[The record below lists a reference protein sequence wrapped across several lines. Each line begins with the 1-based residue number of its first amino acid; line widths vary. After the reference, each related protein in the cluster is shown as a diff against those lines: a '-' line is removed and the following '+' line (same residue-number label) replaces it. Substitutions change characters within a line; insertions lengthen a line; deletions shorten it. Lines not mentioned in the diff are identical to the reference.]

1 MKKKVIIIALFFTLL
16 FSCSGDNKSEM
27 PFFLNEEYEL
37 PEELELYLDK
47 IKRICIYMADRSLYS
62 LYGDVEEWPLNDEKE
77 IRQSGD
83 LFIFNM
89 ISSQQGFFIAIL
101 LYNARSINIDD
112 NKNRVETKK
121 IDGLVLARDG
131 GCVIDIYD
139 KDDFIIKTYIMQNGL
154 DVFYEKG
161 KEGIYYEMPKLLIN
175 KFNLSEK
182 EFLSIYN
189 TFMKDHNRLLRQT
202 K

>member
-1 MKKKVIIIALFFTLL
+1 MKKKVIVIAFFSTFL
-16 FSCSGDNKSEM
+16 FSCSGDNKSEL

-37 PEELELYLDK
+37 LEELELYLDK
-47 IKRICIYMADRSLYS
+47 IKKICIYMADRSLYS

-101 LYNARSINIDD
+101 LYNARPVNIDY

-121 IDGLVLARDG
+121 IDGLVLVRDG

-139 KDDFIIKTYIMQNGL
+139 KDDCIIKTYIMQNGL

-161 KEGIYYEMPKLLIN
+161 KEGMYYKMPKVLLN
-175 KFNLSEK
+175 KFNINEK
-182 EFLSIYN
+182 EFLSEYETSMRYN
-189 TFMKDHNRLLRQT
+189 NRLVRQT
-202 K
+202 Q